1 MTLKYTFVNPD
12 ILKSEDDQFSSRK
25 NQIMFGTPYEDYM
38 YAFEDGKWVGK
49 RELPEI
55 MKLMG
60 TMKKKY
66 YHILVKPDIVEK
78 E

>member
-1 MTLKYTFVNPD
+1 MLKYTLVSPEITKFQ
-12 ILKSEDDQFSSRK
+12 DDQFCSRK
-25 NQIMFGTPYEDYM
+25 NEIIFGTPYEDYM

-66 YHILVKPDIVEK
+66 CHILVRPEIV
-78 E
+78 

>member
-1 MTLKYTFVNPD
+1 
-12 ILKSEDDQFSSRK
+12 
-25 NQIMFGTPYEDYM
+25 MFGTPYEDYM